1 MPLDNKLRLVMAN
14 NRINN
19 ISELIAITG
28 VSRNSLNKL
37 WHNENVE
44 SIKVATLVQICDS
57 LNIDLS
63 ELLSY
68 TPESSSEGRSSTE
81 SWISAFGTKIRQKVN
96 NHFGWILL
104 FLLKF
109 RIRHFW
115 QVLANTGIRW
125 FSLINFCPISFN
137 IIWNWFEKGNKARQI

>member
-81 SWISAFGTKIRQKVN
+81 S
-96 NHFGWILL
+96 
-104 FLLKF
+104 
-109 RIRHFW
+109 
-115 QVLANTGIRW
+115 
-125 FSLINFCPISFN
+125 
-137 IIWNWFEKGNKARQI
+137 